1 MGIMGHCI
9 VQAALSTH
17 SVFTMIAS
25 YSRTGLR
32 NADGSRGRLREGSQ
46 DLLRAG
52 EGLRFLSSG
61 EGLRRRSLHA
71 HHKVASAPP
80 NSCFK
85 GKLQP
90 CRVRERRQH
99 PAFTSIPKP
108 GVWQSRALWAPL
120 GLRVRLLTGVRERAW
135 RGLGLRLLRPLPASE
150 ELLAIKPAYWLP
162 ITC

>member
-32 NADGSRGRLREGSQ
+32 DADGSRGRLREGSQ

-61 EGLRRRSLHA
+61 EGLRRRSL
-71 HHKVASAPP
+71 
-80 NSCFK
+80 
-85 GKLQP
+85 
-90 CRVRERRQH
+90 
-99 PAFTSIPKP
+99 
-108 GVWQSRALWAPL
+108 

-135 RGLGLRLLRPLPASE
+135 RGLGLRLLRPLPGDLSLE
-150 ELLAIKPAYWLP
+150 P
-162 ITC
+162 

>member
-17 SVFTMIAS
+17 PVFTMIAS

-32 NADGSRGRLREGSQ
+32 DADGSRGRLREGSQ

-85 GKLQP
+85 GSYS
-90 CRVRERRQH
+90 RVEYESVDSTLLSQAFPSLESGRAERCGRTLGCGC
-99 PAFTSIPKP
+99 AF
-108 GVWQSRALWAPL
+108 
-120 GLRVRLLTGVRERAW
+120 
-135 RGLGLRLLRPLPASE
+135 
-150 ELLAIKPAYWLP
+150 
-162 ITC
+162 